1 LLVEYQ
7 LPTKII
13 SYIKD
18 ESTNLNAHAIALTSI
33 VSCAPLQLASPF
45 SETCFGHVM
54 FKACQYAT
62 NDNKVGV
69 GMKEA
74 NLVYVQFKKQL
85 HEQKSLARRG
95 KNGSWLA
102 RRLA

>member
-7 LPTKII
+7 FTNKII

-18 ESTNLNAHAIALTSI
+18 EGTNLNTLVVALTSI
-33 VSCAPLQLASPF
+33 VSCAPLQLVSPF
-45 SETCFGHVM
+45 NGTYFGHVM

-69 GMKEA
+69 GMKKA
-74 NLVYVQFKKQL
+74 SLVEVHF
-85 HEQKSLARRG
+85 
-95 KNGSWLA
+95 
-102 RRLA
+102 

>member
-7 LPTKII
+7 LTSKII

-18 ESTNLNAHAIALTSI
+18 ESTILNTLAIALTSI
-33 VSCAPLQLASPF
+33 VSYAPLQLASPF
-45 SETCFGHVM
+45 SETCFGHMM
-54 FKACQYAT
+54 FRACQYAT

-74 NLVYVQFKKQL
+74 SLVDVQFEKQL

-95 KNGSWLA
+95 KNGNWLA

>member
-1 LLVEYQ
+1 
-7 LPTKII
+7 
-13 SYIKD
+13 
-18 ESTNLNAHAIALTSI
+18 
-33 VSCAPLQLASPF
+33 
-45 SETCFGHVM
+45 M
-54 FKACQYAT
+54 FRACQYAT

-74 NLVYVQFKKQL
+74 SLVDVQFEKQL

-95 KNGSWLA
+95 KNGNWLA